1 MAQLIVEND
10 EVVLRLSGFEKAESL
25 HGDLRLP
32 LAAVKSVEVV
42 DNALSA
48 VHGFRSPG
56 TGVPGLLAVGTY
68 RQQGRKTFAVVHMN
82 FSRGV
87 RVQLGGADY
96 DELIVSCADPE
107 DTAATLH
114 GLLAH

>member
-1 MAQLIVEND
+1 MGELIVEND
-10 EVVLRLSGFEKAESL
+10 EVVLRLSGFEKVESL

-32 LAAVKSVEVV
+32 LSAVKSVEVV
-42 DNALSA
+42 NDAPSA

-56 TGVPGLLAVGTY
+56 TGIPGLLAVGTY
-68 RQQGRKTFAVVHMN
+68 RQQGHKTFAVVHMN
-82 FSRGV
+82 FPRGV
-87 RVQLGGADY
+87 RVRLEGADY
-96 DELIVSCADPE
+96 DELIVGCADPE